1 MHVIYYKN
9 MNNTK
14 MKDNKNKSIK
24 MKDNKNKSI
33 KIKTIKMP
41 THIFI

>member
-1 MHVIYYKN
+1 